1 MNQNTKYLDR
11 DGVKLAYQ
19 IHGQADRDLILVPG
33 IVSHVEYAHRLP
45 GYTDFILR
53 LAKTF
58 RVVIFDKRGNGLS
71 GRIKAPPTLE
81 ERMDAGVSTADPGRR
96 CPGLIVFV
104 GIDPN

>member
-71 GRIKAPPTLE
+71 GRIKAPPTL
-81 ERMDAGVSTADPGRR
+81 
-96 CPGLIVFV
+96 
-104 GIDPN
+104 